1 MESARTAHSALTGA
15 AGILAGALTG
25 LLVAGLA
32 GDAVAHRL
40 VPNSPQP
47 LIEAT
52 HLSPLLT
59 ATGDAVEL
67 RYDVYCASGA
77 DDPDIDVPCD
87 ASGNV
92 FVRSGDSGEFREIA
106 LQADRGAPEG
116 RYVVRLPEDVASSP
130 TGFLYY
136 ATFRTAA
143 GGTVTLPAGGPA
155 APQQS
160 LPLGRSVDI
169 RLGTHRFD
177 STSKADRRV
186 VEIAWGNG
194 SGEVGLEQGRNLTP
208 IGGSSF
214 DVSPA
219 GTLSILDEAHR
230 RLLRWEAGSTA
241 PAQVPLAINGT
252 LADIST
258 ADDGTIYVLE
268 STAAPG
274 RRPLVREFSPDGHAN
289 ASAEIAERAA
299 SQIRIGSHGPVVLE
313 QPSGEWMPVVEDGK
327 PIAPGPQSRRGRVGR
342 PLPRGGEVVVLRRGN
357 EIRAAIVGDGSVR
370 RSWRITSD
378 TPIGEVQLAEPLG
391 NRLVLV
397 FRVYTRDRDEF
408 VALLLDQHRVVRR
421 ISLDSA
427 DWAESAPLSRFRLVG
442 STLYQLGSTADEL
455 FVDRFDLEV
464 K

>member
-1 MESARTAHSALTGA
+1 MESARTAHFALVGG

-40 VPNSPQP
+40 VTNSPQP
-47 LIEAT
+47 PIEAT
-52 HLSPLLT
+52 HLPPLLT

-77 DDPDIDVPCD
+77 ADPDIDAPCD

-106 LQADRGAPEG
+106 LHVDRAALEG
-116 RYVVRLPEDVASSP
+116 RYVVRLPEDVLSSP
-130 TGFLYY
+130 TGFSYY
-136 ATFRTAA
+136 AIFRTAA
-143 GGTVTLPAGGPA
+143 GGSVTLPAGGPA

-160 LPLGRSVDI
+160 LPLGRSVEI
-169 RLGTHRFD
+169 GLGIHRFG

-186 VEIAWGNG
+186 VEVAWGDG
-194 SGEVGLEQGRNLTP
+194 SDEVGLEQGRNLTP

-219 GTLSILDEAHR
+219 GTVSILDEAHR
-230 RLLRWEAGSTA
+230 RLLRWQAGSTT
-241 PAQVPLAINGT
+241 PARVPVAINGT

-258 ADDGTIYVLE
+258 GDDGTTYVLE

-274 RRPLVREFSPDGHAN
+274 RRPLVREFAPDGHAN

-299 SQIRIGSHGPVVLE
+299 SQIRMGSHGPVVLE
-313 QPSGEWMPVVEDGK
+313 QPSAEWMPVVEDGK
-327 PIAPGPQSRRGRVGR
+327 AIAPGAQSQQGRVGR
-342 PLPRGGEVVVLRRGN
+342 PLLSGGEVVVLRRGN
-357 EIRAAIVGDGSVR
+357 EIRAAIVGNGSVR

-378 TPIGEVQLAEPLG
+378 TPLGEVQLAEPVR

-397 FRVYTRDRDEF
+397 FRVYTDDRDEF
-408 VALLLDQHRVVRR
+408 VALLLDQHGVVRR
-421 ISLDSA
+421 LSLDSA
-427 DWAESAPLSRFRLVG
+427 DWAETAPLSRFRLVG

-455 FVDRFDLEV
+455 FVDRFDMEV
-464 K
+464 E